1 MRRKFLQTLVIA
13 FGLLFIC
20 QGCSNQ
26 RFKPEKKS
34 VSPADTDHRKID
46 FDDTIL
52 SINSKLDSNWTFNE
66 EVLTD
71 SEFVNIYKQGKAYK
85 EEAIRFVT
93 QKGQSVQKLKI
104 CILAMQDLELN
115 DYVDFCEAVV
125 EVFNKGDLPEYCLKT
140 IVFPNFLKKHI
151 IIENY
156 DNQRVIELL
165 NRIRD
170 NKSISADFKD
180 NIVNI
185 LSGKAWNNLK

>member
-1 MRRKFLQTLVIA
+1 
-13 FGLLFIC
+13 
-20 QGCSNQ
+20 
-26 RFKPEKKS
+26 
-34 VSPADTDHRKID
+34 
-46 FDDTIL
+46 
-52 SINSKLDSNWTFNE
+52 
-66 EVLTD
+66 
-71 SEFVNIYKQGKAYK
+71 
-85 EEAIRFVT
+85 
-93 QKGQSVQKLKI
+93 
-104 CILAMQDLELN
+104 MQDLELN